1 MQENTRSF
9 QIRREQERI
18 ILSWRRLSEN
28 EKSSIYYQD
37 FHEVKGEGYGV
48 LLLVKQNSL
57 VPTTSSSSRLEKFLA
72 ECCLGN
78 LKVRQKL
85 LASHGT

>member
-28 EKSSIYYQD
+28 EKSPMYYYD
-37 FHEVKGEGYGV
+37 FQEVKGEGYGV

-57 VPTTSSSSRLEKFLA
+57 VPTTY
-72 ECCLGN
+72 
-78 LKVRQKL
+78 
-85 LASHGT
+85 